1 MHPVGTNDGT
11 EWPLGSPRLRKI
23 FQMKLGKLADDILTT
38 GQGKTGREAY
48 EDHDRNLKSLLDRCS
63 EWNIKL
69 NKSKFIFLEA

>member
-1 MHPVGTNDGT
+1 
-11 EWPLGSPRLRKI
+11 
-23 FQMKLGKLADDILTT
+23 MKLGKLADDILTT